1 MDRAEAL
8 VEEGVVAR
16 GAEVE
21 EGALPRAFTTR
32 IIAVGALEAAADS
45 PRVVEEGATSH
56 KWTLTMLVHPVPR
69 RLRDMLVSV
78 PSWI

>member
-16 GAEVE
+16 GAGVE
-21 EGALPRAFTTR
+21 EVRAFTTR
-32 IIAVGALEAAADS
+32 IIAVGALEAAADP

>member
-32 IIAVGALEAAADS
+32 IIAVGALEAAD
-45 PRVVEEGATSH
+45 PRVVEEGAISH
-56 KWTLTMLVHPVPR
+56 KWTLTILVHPVPR
-69 RLRDMLVSV
+69 RLRGMLVSV